1 MVAGKRVF
9 TLRLSPTFH
18 LSPVSD
24 HLPPVTYHLLMTD
37 QAKTL
42 RLMAAQRESGA
53 QTALAAT
60 GMALAQ
66 QAAPTKHMRTL
77 AVTSGKGGVG
87 KSNVA
92 VNVALEW
99 AALGRRVSLL
109 DADLALANAD
119 VLLGLNPQYHLGH
132 VLQGQRSLQDIII
145 EVAYGVRLI
154 PGGSG
159 VEELANL
166 ARHQHARLIS
176 ELQALESEAD
186 CMIIDT
192 AAGIA
197 ENVTGVLHAAD
208 EVIVVTTPDP
218 TAVVDAYAVI
228 KVLHQQNP
236 AKPLWVIV
244 NDVVG
249 IGDAERIFAQLQ
261 SAVTRFLGHQLT
273 MLGTIPRDAQL
284 AEAVREQVP
293 VVLYAPDTPA
303 SRSLR
308 LIAKQLET
316 EHSAGLKRLQNQRSF
331 WAALSATL
339 TQSSH

>member
-1 MVAGKRVF
+1 
-9 TLRLSPTFH
+9 
-18 LSPVSD
+18 
-24 HLPPVTYHLLMTD
+24 MTD

-42 RLMAAQRESGA
+42 RLMAAQRDGVV
-53 QTALAAT
+53 QAAT
-60 GMALAQ
+60 GTALAQ
-66 QAAPTKHMRTL
+66 QAPKTQHMRTL

-132 VLQGQRSLQDIII
+132 VLQGQRSLHDIIV

-166 ARHQHARLIS
+166 ARHQHTRLIA
-176 ELQALESEAD
+176 ELQQLETEAD

-197 ENVTGVLHAAD
+197 ENVTGVLQAAD

-228 KVLHQQNP
+228 KVLHQHSP
-236 AKPLWVIV
+236 TKPLWVIV

-261 SAVTRFLGHQLT
+261 TAVTRFLGRKLM

-308 LIAKQLET
+308 LIAKQLEN
-316 EHSAGLKRLQNQRSF
+316 EHSSRSKQAPDQRSF
-331 WAALSATL
+331 WASLSSPQTR
-339 TQSSH
+339 SSH

>member
-1 MVAGKRVF
+1 
-9 TLRLSPTFH
+9 
-18 LSPVSD
+18 
-24 HLPPVTYHLLMTD
+24 
-37 QAKTL
+37 
-42 RLMAAQRESGA
+42 MAAQHTSAR
-53 QTALAAT
+53 AAT
-60 GMALAQ
+60 ATALAQ
-66 QAAPTKHMRTL
+66 QPVATKHMRTL

-132 VLQGQRSLQDIII
+132 VLQGLRSLPEIII
-145 EVAYGVRLI
+145 EVAHGLRLI

-166 ARHQHARLIS
+166 AGQQHTRLIG
-176 ELQALESEAD
+176 ELQALEAEAD
-186 CMIIDT
+186 CMLIDT

-208 EVIVVTTPDP
+208 EVIIVTTPDP

-228 KVLHQQNP
+228 KVLHQHDP

-249 IGDAERIFAQLQ
+249 IGDAQRIFAQLQ
-261 SAVTRFLGHQLT
+261 SAVTRFLGHKLAL
-273 MLGTIPRDAQL
+273 LGTIPRDAQL
-284 AEAVREQVP
+284 AEAVRALVP
-293 VVLYAPDTPA
+293 VVLYAPDAPA

-316 EHSAGLKRLQNQRSF
+316 ERTPGSKQQHNQRSF
-331 WAALSATL
+331 WAALSAPL
-339 TQSSH
+339 AQSSH